1 MTIKDLKVGMKVW
14 IRDDLK
20 VGMEYGGCYFAAE
33 MQVLT
38 RQQTIE
44 DFSKLNHNFRLKGDV
59 CWWFAPEMIDWE
71 KTEKINKKETRLT
84 YDGTTLKGQIN
95 GKEIKVT
102 RSDKD
107 KEDLEKAVMMALLK
121 SFGVTY
127 VDVKDLKNKVKTPW
141 RPQEDE
147 KYYFVTSR
155 GSVAYTYNYNS
166 SVDKES
172 FDFGNCFRTEE
183 EAEKKAIEVGK
194 IFKK

>member
-1 MTIKDLKVGMKVW
+1 MTFKDLRKGMKVF

-20 VGMEYGGCYFAAE
+20 VCEEYGGCYFSDE

-38 RQQTIE
+38 GQQTIE
-44 DFSKLNHNFRLKGDV
+44 DFSKLNHNFRLKGDG

-84 YDGTTLKGQIN
+84 YDGTTLEGQIN

-121 SFGVTY
+121 SLGVTY

-166 SVDKES
+166 RIDKES

>member
-1 MTIKDLKVGMKVW
+1 MKDLKVGMKVW

-38 RQQTIE
+38 GQQTIE
-44 DFSKLNHNFRLKGDV
+44 DFSKLNHNFRLNGDV

-71 KTEKINKKETRLT
+71 KTDKINKKETRLT

-121 SFGVTY
+121 SLGVTY
-127 VDVKDLKNKVKTPW
+127 VDVKDLKNKVKKVW

-147 KYYFVTSR
+147 KYYFVTSH
-155 GSVAYTYNYNS
+155 GTVDYTYNYDTQ
-166 SVDKES
+166 VDKEL
-172 FDFGNCFRTEE
+172 FDFGNCFKTEE
-183 EAEKKAIEVGK
+183 EAEKKVVEIRR
-194 IFKK
+194 ILKK

>member
-1 MTIKDLKVGMKVW
+1 MKDLKVGMKVW

-38 RQQTIE
+38 GQQTIE
-44 DFSKLNHNFRLKGDV
+44 DFSKLNHNFRLNGDV

-71 KTEKINKKETRLT
+71 KTDKINKKETRLT

-121 SFGVTY
+121 SLGVTY
-127 VDVKDLKNKVKTPW
+127 VDVKELKNKVKTPW
-141 RPQEDE
+141 RPQENE
-147 KYYFVTSR
+147 KYYFITSC
-155 GSVAYTYNYNS
+155 GTVDDTYNYNS
-166 SVDKES
+166 RVDKES
-172 FDFGNCFRTEE
+172 FDFGNCFKTEE
-183 EAEKKAIEVGK
+183 EAEKKVVEIRR
-194 IFKK
+194 ILKK

>member
-14 IRDDLK
+14 IRKDLK
-20 VGMEYGGCYFAAE
+20 TDVEYGGCCFVAK
-33 MQVLT
+33 MQALT
-38 RQQTIE
+38 GQQTIE
-44 DFSKLNHNFRLKGDV
+44 DFSKFSHTFRLKGDG

-121 SFGVTY
+121 SLGVTY
-127 VDVKDLKNKVKTPW
+127 VDVKDLKNKVKKCGDLLQVNTI
-141 RPQEDE
+141 
-147 KYYFVTSR
+147 TL
-155 GSVAYTYNYNS
+155 
-166 SVDKES
+166 
-172 FDFGNCFRTEE
+172 
-183 EAEKKAIEVGK
+183 
-194 IFKK
+194 

>member
-1 MTIKDLKVGMKVW
+1 MTIQDLKVGMKVY
-14 IRDDLK
+14 IRKDLK
-20 VGMEYGGCYFAAE
+20 TGEEYGGCYFAAE

-38 RQQTIE
+38 GTQTIE
-44 DFSKLNHNFRLKGDV
+44 DFNKFSHNFRLKGDG

-107 KEDLEKAVMMALLK
+107 KEDLEKAVMMCLLK
-121 SFGVTY
+121 SIGY
-127 VDVKDLKNKVKTPW
+127 NYDDVKKLQSKIKKEW
-141 RPQEDE
+141 RPKYRE
-147 KYYFVTSR
+147 KYYYIMSNLEVKC
-155 GSVAYTYNYNS
+155 GYNDDYS
-166 SVDKES
+166 MDKRRIQV
-172 FDFGNCFRTEE
+172 GNCFETKEG
-183 EAEKKAIEVGK
+183 AEKRAIEVRK

>member
-1 MTIKDLKVGMKVW
+1 MTFKDLRKGMKVF

-20 VGMEYGGCYFAAE
+20 VCEEYGGCYFSDE

-38 RQQTIE
+38 GQQTIE
-44 DFSKLNHNFRLKGDV
+44 DFSKLNHNFRLKGDG

-84 YDGTTLKGQIN
+84 YDGTTLEGQIN

-121 SFGVTY
+121 SLGVTY
-127 VDVKDLKNKVKTPW
+127 VDVKDLKNKVKTTW
-141 RPQEDE
+141 RPQENE
-147 KYYFVTSR
+147 KYYYIMSNLEVNC
-155 GSVAYTYNYNS
+155 GYNDGYS
-166 SVDKES
+166 IDKRRIQV
-172 FDFGNCFRTEE
+172 GNCFKTED
-183 EAEKKAIEVGK
+183 EAEKKAAEVREL
-194 IFKK
+194 FRR